1 MAGVMGSL
9 DLGRI
14 TSSLACLSL
23 TLSANG
29 GHKATNVSPMAK
41 TNCFLLIANKHSLMS
56 LHLPGEPHTETT
68 DPLSMAVYKE
78 HFHSQNTFQYRQCA
92 HSFPMG
98 EYGDERHLGGVA
110 RA

>member
-14 TSSLACLSL
+14 TSSLACL

-41 TNCFLLIANKHSLMS
+41 TNCFLLIANEHSLMS

-78 HFHSQNTFQYRQCA
+78 HFHFAKY
-92 HSFPMG
+92 FPVQAVCTQFSNG
-98 EYGDERHLGGVA
+98 
-110 RA
+110 